1 MESNWSRH
9 SRTSQTSLKPRRS
22 GYEPS
27 DAETDFQETP
37 WHGHNRKISGGL
49 ESEVTKAAELELAR
63 NISPWKH
70 GRRHSSR
77 FEYDGASTRNDAVA
91 SPVHRRTSSKSPYK
105 QRRDDGTVR
114 SPITGSETHRTI
126 SPFSKAERRRHVS
139 PFKSDK
145 EEHDL
150 NDADEIVS
158 SNRKQNQR
166 RRSTTA
172 PRVRARSE
180 VEQQSNYDPTPTK
193 GERTPSPLSKGL
205 AITTTLGERTPS
217 PISKA
222 MIQKQRQAPHTK
234 SPSVGEINDMIAN
247 AKLARTPPK
256 ANAPLAFGSS
266 DSISIA
272 PDDIFFS
279 RECKILALPKT
290 VNPIPKPRNGG
301 FENHLINPN
310 IKMVS
315 QRGNAFDHYA
325 RGTPSSYGLSQTTTT
340 TSSSALSDT
349 SGRTTASAKKFTANR
364 RKSES
369 HSLFA
374 CMRKGG
380 SCRKTK
386 SPERAP
392 VFNEASFIEKA
403 FVVESVRQF
412 WADKHRPASLNGF
425 TCQKQEAELLK
436 GLVSYRTYSLL
447 SCICFPT

>member
-9 SRTSQTSLKPRRS
+9 RSTSQTSLKPQRS

-27 DAETDFQETP
+27 DAETDFLETP

-49 ESEVTKAAELELAR
+49 ESEVTKAAGLELAR

-70 GRRHSSR
+70 SRRHSSR
-77 FEYDGASTRNDAVA
+77 FEYDGAPTKNDAVA
-91 SPVHRRTSSKSPYK
+91 DPVHRRTSSKSPYR

-114 SPITGSETHRTI
+114 SPTTGSETRRNI
-126 SPFSKAERRRHVS
+126 SPLSKAERRRHVS

-145 EEHDL
+145 EEHGL

-166 RRSTTA
+166 RRPTTA

-180 VEQQSNYDPTPTK
+180 VEQQSNNDPTPTK

-205 AITTTLGERTPS
+205 ARTTTLGERTPS

-222 MIQKQRQAPHTK
+222 MIQKQRPAPHTK
-234 SPSVGEINDMIAN
+234 SPSVGEINEMIAN
-247 AKLARTPPK
+247 AKLGRAPPK
-256 ANAPLAFGSS
+256 ANAPLAFGSP
-266 DSISIA
+266 DSVSIA
-272 PDDIFFS
+272 PGDIFFS
-279 RECKILALPKT
+279 RECKIVALPKT
-290 VNPIPKPRNGG
+290 VNPIPKPKNGG
-301 FENHLINPN
+301 FENHSIDPKV
-310 IKMVS
+310 KMVS

-325 RGTPSSYGLSQTTTT
+325 RGAPSSYGLSQTITT

-364 RKSES
+364 RKSQS

-374 CMRKGG
+374 CMKKGG

-386 SPERAP
+386 SPERDP

-403 FVVESVRQF
+403 FVVESVRKF

-436 GLVSYRTYSLL
+436 GLVSYKT
-447 SCICFPT
+447 